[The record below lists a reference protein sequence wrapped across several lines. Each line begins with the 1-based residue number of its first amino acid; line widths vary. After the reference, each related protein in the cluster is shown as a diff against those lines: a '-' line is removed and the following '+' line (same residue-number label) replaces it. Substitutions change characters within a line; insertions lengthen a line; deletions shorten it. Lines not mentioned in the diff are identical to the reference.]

1 MEKQQSGYVS
11 FLLRL
16 WRESS
21 GQGPHPGANATVWC
35 ASLQEPLA
43 GERVSF
49 ASLEELFAYL
59 RRKTGAMSD
68 AGAEERGSKG

>member
-1 MEKQQSGYVS
+1 MEKQRSDYVS

-21 GQGPHPGANATVWC
+21 GQGPHPGADATVWR

-49 ASLEELFAYL
+49 ANLEELFAYL
-59 RRKTGAMSD
+59 RQKTGAMSD
-68 AGAEERGSKG
+68 AGVDESGSVG